1 MTRTTKIVLA
11 ILILG
16 ILALLGWGVYYWF
29 FTPRGGTGT
38 QPGQRSFLFFPS
50 GEMPP
55 TTDNQNNNGE
65 PIIPELTQ
73 NGDLVKIVSDPVIG
87 ATLTK
92 DETKLLYYKR
102 SGGNLFRSDPD
113 GKNEE
118 TVLNLTVVGLTDVNW
133 SADRAYAILS
143 FIENGAVKR
152 FIENVA
158 TSSTLFLP
166 SSITSVDWSPTDP
179 KVIAYTERKAPG
191 ISVTT
196 ASSALKNLRV
206 VFANTIPDYILQWQN
221 KSSLLLVTPPSFAAP
236 SLALSVALT
245 GKATELPAGRGLAI
259 LPNPLGT
266 VLAVSGVDNGKPLP
280 LRLINQKGETVGTAD
295 VATLT
300 EKCAWAADG
309 SAIYCAIPIN
319 PDGRLPDDWY
329 KGLVSFSDRIV
340 KIDSRTGAVTDI
352 LARSTFD
359 AVNLFADSKNQFLF
373 FTNKTDSSLWRIKLK

>member
-16 ILALLGWGVYYWF
+16 VLALLGWGAYSWF
-29 FTPRGGTGT
+29 FAARGGTGT

-50 GEMPP
+50 GDTPP
-55 TTDNQNNNGE
+55 ATNNQNNNGE
-65 PIIPELTQ
+65 PTSPEPAQ

-102 SGGNLFRSDPD
+102 AGGNLFRSDPD

-118 TVLNLTVVGLTDVNW
+118 AVLNLTVIGLTDVNW
-133 SADRAYAILS
+133 SADRASAILS
-143 FIENGAVKR
+143 FIENGTIKR
-152 FIENVA
+152 FIENVS

-166 SSITSVDWSPTDP
+166 SSITSVDWSPHDP

-191 ISVTT
+191 VSVTT

-206 VFANTIPDYILQWQN
+206 IFVNTVPDYILQWQN

-236 SLALSVALT
+236 SLALSVALA

-266 VLAVSGVDNGKPLP
+266 VLAVSSVDNSKPLP

-295 VATLT
+295 VATLA

-309 SAIYCAIPIN
+309 SAIYCAAPIN
-319 PDGRLPDDWY
+319 PAGRLPDDWY

-340 KIDSRTGAVTDI
+340 KIDSHTGAVTDI
-352 LARSTFD
+352 LAQSSFD
-359 AVNLFADSKNQFLF
+359 AINLFADSKNQFLF
-373 FTNKTDSSLWRIKLK
+373 LTNKTDSGLWRIRLK